1 MPTCRQAGIFVIFCN
16 IMKFTNEDIIK
27 LASQYNLGEIKTI
40 EPVATSGNN
49 SFIIIAES
57 GKYFLRL
64 CGERYRHRSIEEIEG
79 ELDLLDKLKENNFPI
94 IDYLKT
100 KDGKRVISLENFNG
114 YLRKYVEGRFVTGN
128 PAPEELIEV
137 GKILGKYH
145 KIVENFKIDK
155 RDKINFGLEET
166 KKFFE
171 DHKQEILQS
180 NFKEAE
186 KFVEVYSQEIN
197 KLSFSENLPQGML
210 HEDLGKRHVIWQDNK
225 IIAIID
231 FDRSYFGYLILDLG
245 QALRGWCFKDNWS
258 NWSKENFKLFL
269 QGYESERKLSELER
283 QYLLSAIK
291 FAILE
296 RALSF
301 CLHYIYSKQPDLA
314 DEEFALESL
323 FRQIKEVQI
332 E

>member
-1 MPTCRQAGIFVIFCN
+1 
-16 IMKFTNEDIIK
+16 MKFTNEEIIK
-27 LASQYNLGEIKTI
+27 LASQYNLGEIKSI

-100 KDGKRVISLENFNG
+100 KDGKRVFSLENFNG
-114 YLRKYVEGRFVTGN
+114 YLRKYVEGRFVTSN
-128 PAPEELIEV
+128 PAPEELIDV
-137 GKILGKYH
+137 GKTLGKYH
-145 KIVENFKIDK
+145 KIVEKFKINK
-155 RDKINFGLEET
+155 RNKINFGLEET
-166 KKFFE
+166 RKFFTE
-171 DHKQEILQS
+171 HKQEILQS
-180 NFKEAE
+180 NFREAE
-186 KFVEVYSQEIN
+186 KFIEVYSQEIN
-197 KLSFSENLPQGML
+197 KLNFSENLPQGML

-245 QALRGWCFKDNWS
+245 QTLRGWCFKDNWQ
-258 NWSKENFKLFL
+258 NWSPENAKIFL
-269 QGYESERKLSELER
+269 QAYESERKVSNLEKEA
-283 QYLLSAIK
+283 LVSAIK

-296 RALSF
+296 RALAF
-301 CLHYIYSKQPDLA
+301 CLHCIYSKQPDPA
-314 DEEFALESL
+314 DEEFALASL
-323 FRQIKEVQI
+323 FEQINKI
-332 E
+332 EI